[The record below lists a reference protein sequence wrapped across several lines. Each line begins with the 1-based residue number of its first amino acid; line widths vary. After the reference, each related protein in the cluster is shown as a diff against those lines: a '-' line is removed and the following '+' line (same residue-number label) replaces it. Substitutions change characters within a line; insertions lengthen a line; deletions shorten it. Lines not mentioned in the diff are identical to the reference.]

1 MCKAGVGEVRAR
13 GGLKESPNSES
24 GTILMAWIGFS
35 NFCQFIMCSQHLLNT
50 TKVPGIR
57 GRAGNTGRTAL
68 IPVELAVWGKVV
80 QL

>member
-35 NFCQFIMCSQHLLNT
+35 KFCQFIMCSQHLLNT

-57 GRAGNTGRTAL
+57 GRAGTRWSLLSGGRWFNC
-68 IPVELAVWGKVV
+68 ELQV
-80 QL
+80 L